1 MKRLTLVN
9 EHMNQVIWAGGL
21 PIRRGDYIAILDEF
35 AKEQDPQNWL
45 RLRDAVLMGNYQFNK
60 KHGYP
65 PPDTQP
71 YTREQFKRSIRVEML
86 SKLLKS
92 LKKQN
97 MTIWDEAL
105 KAIE

>member
-1 MKRLTLVN
+1 
-9 EHMNQVIWAGGL
+9 
-21 PIRRGDYIAILDEF
+21 
-35 AKEQDPQNWL
+35 
-45 RLRDAVLMGNYQFNK
+45 
-60 KHGYP
+60 
-65 PPDTQP
+65 
-71 YTREQFKRSIRVEML
+71 VEML